1 MSTAADTH
9 RVMLCVPV
17 VQMSD
22 GVLCGKPG
30 DIAEMHWGEARSA
43 EARGLVVVLD
53 DIDAEGRALRS
64 ATT

>member
-1 MSTAADTH
+1 MSTDTATH

-17 VQMSD
+17 VHMSD

-30 DIAEMHWGEARSA
+30 DIAEIHWAEARSA
-43 EARGLVVVLD
+43 EAAGLVVVLD
-53 DIDAEGRALRS
+53 DIDTEARALGS